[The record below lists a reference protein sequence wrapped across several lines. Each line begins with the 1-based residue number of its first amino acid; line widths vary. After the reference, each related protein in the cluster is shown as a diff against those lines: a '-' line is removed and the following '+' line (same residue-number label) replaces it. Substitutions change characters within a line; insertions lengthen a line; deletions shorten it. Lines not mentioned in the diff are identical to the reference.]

1 LGLRPGNA
9 SLLLSHRLGGNEW
22 QLVQRSGPLIALN
35 LEGGLPAAADHI
47 LPLAVHYGSLLRR
60 LSFVFCSLMAPFL
73 AREKPMPLSKE
84 LVLIPWLLNEMSNVS
99 LILDP

>member
-1 LGLRPGNA
+1 MPFG
-9 SLLLSHRLGGNEW
+9 S
-22 QLVQRSGPLIALN
+22 
-35 LEGGLPAAADHI
+35 GLPETADHI
-47 LPLAVHYGSLLRR
+47 LLLVVSIAGSLPR